1 MVNVINELRN
11 WWSNNHTNIER
22 MLLNS
27 VEALINLAIIGVIVN
42 IISSAFYPEFPTR
55 FPTIYGWF
63 DGWLQLV
70 ELSIKAALGFLYSLF
85 TGNIKDFWGEYTAAF
100 HLQLQNFL
108 NWMSLIRF

>member
-1 MVNVINELRN
+1 MINLIIERLRN
-11 WWSNNHTNIER
+11 WWSNSHNNIER
-22 MLLNS
+22 MLFSCL
-27 VEALINLAIIGVIVN
+27 EALKNLAIIGVIVN
-42 IISSAFYPEFPTR
+42 IISSVYPEFPNR

-70 ELSIKAALGFLYSLF
+70 ELAVKAALGFLYSLF